1 MHHYRSSREYVTL
14 LVIKG
19 VLRHAKPAP
28 TAGYIHRVNA
38 VHLSAHGKSLDAI
51 KVANTDV

>member
-28 TAGYIHRVNA
+28 TVGYIHRVNA